1 MKMSPKNFEAF
12 CEQQFPSAAA
22 EWHDLKSR
30 LFLDEG
36 SSSVR
41 VEAYRLQESQPW
53 IGIDSKPKS
62 TTKLQQGEDL
72 PMTAHQ
78 QQRVKK
84 QRPWPGLVNCL

>member
-1 MKMSPKNFEAF
+1 MKMSQKIFEAS

-41 VEAYRLQESQPW
+41 VEAYRLQKSQPW
-53 IGIDSKPKS
+53 SGIDS
-62 TTKLQQGEDL
+62 TQI
-72 PMTAHQ
+72 
-78 QQRVKK
+78 
-84 QRPWPGLVNCL
+84 NN